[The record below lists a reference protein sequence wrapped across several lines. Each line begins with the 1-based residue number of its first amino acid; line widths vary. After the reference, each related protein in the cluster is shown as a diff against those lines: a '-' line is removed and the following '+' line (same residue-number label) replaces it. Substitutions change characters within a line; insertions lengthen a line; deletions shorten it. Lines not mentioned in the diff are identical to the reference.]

1 MEIAAHI
8 RPPLRTSECDD
19 GCAVAT
25 YNLGEFAEMEGNIR
39 EARKRYDEAASL
51 SKAIGYREGIEAARE
66 AMKRIDKQ

>member
-1 MEIAAHI
+1 M
-8 RPPLRTSECDD
+8 
-19 GCAVAT
+19 AT

-51 SKAIGYREGIEAARE
+51 SKAIAYREGIEAARE